1 MAKRGRKPK
10 PTAIKIL
17 EGNPGK
23 RPLPVD
29 EPQCAFLPSKPSSI
43 GADALASAEWDR
55 ILHVSPVTL
64 YTAMDETL
72 IGNYCLAWSML
83 VKAQKDIDENGV
95 NIIINKIHPET
106 GEIVVVDSR
115 VNPAVRIWKAAS
127 ETMVKLA
134 DRLGFTPSARAN
146 LKLNTSS
153 PADPRGGFGDLIPT

>member
-10 PTAIKIL
+10 PTAIRIL

-23 RPLPVD
+23 RPLPEN
-29 EPQCAFLPSKPSSI
+29 EPICDYLPSKPHSV
-43 GADALASAEWDR
+43 GADPLASSEWDR
-55 ILHVSPVTL
+55 ILHVSPPQL

-95 NIIINKIHPET
+95 QILVQKVHPET
-106 GEIVVVDSR
+106 GELYITDAKI
-115 VNPAVRIWKAAS
+115 NPSVRIWKAAS

-146 LKLNTSS
+146 LKLGDAKPQVGAS
-153 PADPRGGFGDLIPT
+153 FGDLIPV